1 MNRDHT
7 GFIISDISDI
17 FKVRYI
23 FRKFVNDKNSPGP
36 GVIKLRDGD
45 EIPFG
50 KGEGKNVEEFPGGPL
65 PALCNLQYA
74 VARVLRMSGA
84 ADLIAQL
91 KDDADDSDLSND
103 ITTTDFA
110 NILTAKLL
118 LNSGKFPPFT
128 G

>member
-1 MNRDHT
+1 MNRNHT
-7 GFIISDISDI
+7 GFIISDT

-23 FRKFVNDKNSPGP
+23 FRKFVGNKYSPGP
-36 GVIKLRDGD
+36 GIIKLRDGD

-50 KGEGKNVEEFPGGPL
+50 KGEGRYVGEFPGGPL

-91 KDDADDSDLSND
+91 KDDADDSDLSDD

-118 LNSGKFPPFT
+118 LNSGRFT
-128 G
+128 GDTG